1 MVCSII
7 LFYNKYF
14 YKDICGINKYFLCRA
29 NGESSSSKNQHLGDS
44 NAHGLRPDFRLICKD
59 TDEFEIL
66 FGEIKPPKVENHKSI
81 VNQALSKL
89 AILMKDALD
98 IGIYDETYGIL
109 INGK

>member
-1 MVCSII
+1 ME
-7 LFYNKYF
+7 LTY
-14 YKDICGINKYFLCRA
+14 KYFLCRA